1 MKKVQ
6 FIFHDRQLVLNNR
19 KALKQFI
26 EQIFMKEEKL
36 LKKVSIIFCSDE
48 YLLGINQEFLKHN
61 YYTDI
66 ITFDLSVKGN
76 GIEAEI
82 YISVD
87 RLKENAR
94 KLDISFIQEI
104 HRIIFHGVMH
114 LCGYKD
120 KTKEEVRLM
129 RLKEGQYLKMYFK

>member
-66 ITFDLSVKGN
+66 ITFDLSVKGT

-94 KLDISFIQEI
+94 KLDISFTQEI